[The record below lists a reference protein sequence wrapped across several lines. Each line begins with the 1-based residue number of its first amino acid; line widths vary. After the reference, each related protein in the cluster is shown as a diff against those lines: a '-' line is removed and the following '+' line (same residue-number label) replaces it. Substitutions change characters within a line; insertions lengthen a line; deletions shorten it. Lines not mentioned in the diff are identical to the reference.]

1 MSDVFISY
9 SGPDIDFVRH
19 LFVISPDSATSD
31 ICGLETAHAVNP
43 YKQMVPA
50 VWKDADDVH
59 EVCQLRIGAF

>member
-1 MSDVFISY
+1 MANTF
-9 SGPDIDFVRH
+9 